1 MKLLIMQFL
10 HPLVTMQFLD
20 PLVTIFLF
28 RLKYSSQR
36 PVLLTEPHS
45 PSAVSEVKMKL
56 ATNVC

>member
-1 MKLLIMQFL
+1 MKLLI
-10 HPLVTMQFLD
+10 MQFLD